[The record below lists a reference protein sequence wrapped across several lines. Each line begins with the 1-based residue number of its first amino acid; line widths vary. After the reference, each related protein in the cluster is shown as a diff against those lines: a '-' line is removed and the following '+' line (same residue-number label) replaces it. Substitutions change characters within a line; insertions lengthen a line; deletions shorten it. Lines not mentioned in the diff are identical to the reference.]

1 MENPEYGLKNIS
13 KNPDDGTN
21 SMMAQ
26 TRKIQMMAQ
35 TRSRSSQTQ
44 IEEF

>member
-1 MENPEYGLKNIS
+1 MENPEDGFKNIS
-13 KNPDDGTN
+13 KNPDDGTK

-35 TRSRSSQTQ
+35 TRYRSSQTQ
-44 IEEF
+44 IEES

>member
-1 MENPEYGLKNIS
+1 MENPEDGLKNIS
-13 KNPDDGTN
+13 KNPDDGIN

-35 TRSRSSQTQ
+35 TRLRSSQTQ
-44 IEEF
+44 IKES

>member
-1 MENPEYGLKNIS
+1 MENPEDGFTNIS
-13 KNPDDGTN
+13 KNPHDGTN
-21 SMMAQ
+21 SLMAQ